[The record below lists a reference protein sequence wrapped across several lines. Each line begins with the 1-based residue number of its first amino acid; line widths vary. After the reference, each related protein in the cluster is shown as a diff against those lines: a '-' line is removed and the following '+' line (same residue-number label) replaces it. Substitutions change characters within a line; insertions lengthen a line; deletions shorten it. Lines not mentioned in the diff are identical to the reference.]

1 MTHDFKKFPELT
13 NNQMQFYYFESPH
26 KQILE
31 DFQAKVI
38 KVHDGDTIRVRADFR
53 DFDFPIRIGRIDA
66 PELDEDGGKQSQEW
80 LEQKVLNK
88 EVTII
93 VDPKNRVGKFGRL
106 IGEILCDGEN
116 LSEASLRDGMSIPFG
131 SNKEGKIPN
140 IEVFLE

>member
-66 PELDEDGGKQSQEW
+66 PELDEEGGKQSQEW